1 MRVRFRGGDL
11 APDLVTEDRGGRQLL
26 VAGATLEAPLVVP
39 PASCREPLSIV
50 HRLLAL
56 GTQLLL
62 QHLHPALQCS
72 VQALQQSV
80 VLGGSN
86 QESE

>member
-1 MRVRFRGGDL
+1 MRVRLRGGDL

-50 HRLLAL
+50 HRLPAL

-62 QHLHPALQCS
+62 QHLHPALQVPGPATVS
-72 VQALQQSV
+72 ST
-80 VLGGSN
+80 GGSQ